1 LPKEFDRTIP
11 YRVPAA
17 LGVLFSHA
25 STIPAHTDWRSNM
38 EQTSTILT
46 VKDIAEILRCSKTHV
61 GNVMN
66 GKVPGIPRLAHLTMG
81 RRKLVRKEWLDRW
94 LETNKVA

>member
-1 LPKEFDRTIP
+1 
-11 YRVPAA
+11 V
-17 LGVLFSHA
+17 
-25 STIPAHTDWRSNM
+25 

-46 VKDIAEILRCSKTHV
+46 VKDVAEILRCSKTHV
-61 GNVMN
+61 GNVLS
-66 GKVPGIPRLAHLTMG
+66 GRVPGVPRLAHVTMG